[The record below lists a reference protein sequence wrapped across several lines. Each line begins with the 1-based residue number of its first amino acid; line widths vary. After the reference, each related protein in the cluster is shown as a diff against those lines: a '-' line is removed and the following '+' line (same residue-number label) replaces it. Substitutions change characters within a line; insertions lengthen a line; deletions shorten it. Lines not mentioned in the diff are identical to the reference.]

1 MNQVVRYLT
10 KSRFKLAAECP
21 RKLYYTGKKDY
32 LDRSLDDSFLAALAE
47 GGYQVG
53 ELACLIHPGGIRV
66 DDLDHQV
73 ALAKTA
79 ELLQQDE
86 VTIFEAAIAAGN
98 LFVRV
103 DVLRKSGTRIEVIE
117 VKAKSYNAK
126 KDGDFK
132 GAKGQLKSDFLPY
145 LQDVAFQR
153 YVAVAALPGHQVH
166 AFLMLVDKEQSST
179 VDGLNQRFKVVV
191 EGRRLKVQVTPG
203 TTPESLGQCL
213 LAKVPVDGQ
222 VDMILSSTLAVGP
235 AELRPFRAAVDA
247 FALAYSQDTPLL
259 PLPSSACGGCQFK
272 APSWP
277 LAEQPKSGFHECWS
291 QAFNWGEPDFNG
303 STVLDLWNFH
313 GKTQLIDQG
322 VLKANQVTLDDLKF
336 DGEEP
341 GVDGMTRKH
350 RQWYVCQP
358 AWPGGGEYYFDG
370 EGYLNARAGWK
381 FPLHCIDFETSAVAI
396 PFASGRHPYEITAFQ
411 FSHHVV
417 HEDGRVEHRS
427 EWLCAKPGVDPNIDF
442 VRALRDALSN
452 DDGTIFRWSAHENT
466 VLNKL
471 REELLASAAPPPDK
485 DALVNFIES
494 ITSRSVSPKE
504 KIHGPRTMVDLCDI
518 AEKFYFHPSTK
529 GSNSLKKV
537 LPALMKSSIVLR
549 ETYGKATYGG
559 KGEVDPISRTLSNR
573 KEESEM
579 PKTKPPYSPGF
590 RQQMVELV
598 HSGRKPSELSKEFGC
613 HTTSI
618 LSWVRQAGG
627 SDASALPPANATALN
642 AQERQELIELR
653 RKLRQVQMERD
664 ILAKA
669 TAWFAAKSDKTFTPS
684 THS

>member
-1 MNQVVRYLT
+1 MNQTVRYLT

-21 RKLYYTGKKDY
+21 RKLYYTGKKHY
-32 LDRSLDDSFLAALAE
+32 LDRSIDDSFLAALAE

-53 ELACLIHPGGIRV
+53 ELACLIHPNGVRV
-66 DDLDHQV
+66 DDLDHQA

-79 ELLQQDE
+79 ELLLQDE
-86 VTIFEAAIAAGN
+86 VTIFEAAIAVRT

-103 DVLRKSGTRIEVIE
+103 DVLRKRGTRIEIIE
-117 VKAKSYNAK
+117 VKAKSYSAK

-153 YVAVAALPGHQVH
+153 YVAEEALPGHQVH

-179 VDGLNQRFKVVV
+179 VDGLNQLFKVVV
-191 EGRRLKVQVTPG
+191 EGRRLRIQVTPG
-203 TTPESLGQCL
+203 TTPQSLGQFL
-213 LAKVPVDGQ
+213 LAKVPVDEQ
-222 VDMILSSTLAVGP
+222 VDMILSSTLTVGP
-235 AELRPFRAAVDA
+235 ADQRSFPAAVDA
-247 FALAYSQDTPLL
+247 FALAYSQDE
-259 PLPSSACGGCQFK
+259 PLPPVPSSGCGGCQFR

-291 QAFNWGEPDFNG
+291 QAFKWGELDFTG

-313 GKTQLIDQG
+313 GKNQLIDQG
-322 VLKANQVTLDDLKF
+322 VLKAKQVTLEDLKF

-341 GVDGMTRKH
+341 TVDGMTRKH

-370 EGYLNARAGWK
+370 AGYLNARTVWK

-396 PFASGRHPYEITAFQ
+396 PFSSGRHPYEITAFQ

-417 HEDGRVEHRS
+417 HDDGRVEHRS
-427 EWLCAKPGVDPNIDF
+427 QWLCAKPGVDPNIDF
-442 VRALRDALSN
+442 VRALLDALSK

-471 REELLASAAPPPDK
+471 REELLASAAPPADT
-485 DALVNFIES
+485 DALVSFIES

-504 KIHGPRTMVDLCDI
+504 KVHGPRTMVDLCDI
-518 AEKFYFHPSTK
+518 AEKFYFHPTTK

-537 LPALMKSSIVLR
+537 LPALMKSSTALR
-549 ETYGKATYGG
+549 ETYGKSTYGG
-559 KGEVDPISRTLSNR
+559 KGSSLNFVEPIAWWQEHDGQVMDPYALLPPVFDDVSRDEIDAADEGLS
-573 KEESEM
+573 EELRE
-579 PKTKPPYSPGF
+579 
-590 RQQMVELV
+590 
-598 HSGRKPSELSKEFGC
+598 
-613 HTTSI
+613 
-618 LSWVRQAGG
+618 GG
-627 SDASALPPANATALN
+627 AAMAAYARLQFEDLSDARRASIESALLRYCELDTLAMVMAIQAWDHMAAAATAS
-642 AQERQELIELR
+642 A
-653 RKLRQVQMERD
+653 
-664 ILAKA
+664 
-669 TAWFAAKSDKTFTPS
+669 
-684 THS
+684 